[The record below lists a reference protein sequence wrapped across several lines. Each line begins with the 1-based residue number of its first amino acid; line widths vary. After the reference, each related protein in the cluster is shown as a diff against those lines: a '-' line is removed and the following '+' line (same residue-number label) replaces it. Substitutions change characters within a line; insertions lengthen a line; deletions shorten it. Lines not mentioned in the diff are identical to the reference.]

1 MAAEF
6 DHLLASAEPALASY
20 LTGKLRLAAQPG
32 DGAIACRD
40 LFTPDGFDRAVAP
53 LLARH
58 PDTDR
63 RAVVSLWSLY
73 YFSTLTIAPI
83 VLWRRLGIA
92 LPLALEDTSLIAA
105 PDTGMAQAF
114 GLAGT
119 GKTVPGLTITQ
130 ALAPMFENHLRPAIG
145 FVSGHCRLSPRL
157 LWCNAAG
164 YIDWI
169 LRELD
174 PGNDNAEGLELFA
187 TPRLCDGADN
197 PFQGTIKRIP
207 DASGEGLQSQ
217 RKVCCLR
224 YMVPGVG
231 GCGHTCPLPQGRQ

>member
-1 MAAEF
+1 MTAGL
-6 DHLLASAEPALASY
+6 DDLLASAEPALAGY
-20 LTGKLRLAAQPG
+20 LAGKLRLVAPPG
-32 DGAIACRD
+32 DGAIACRG
-40 LFTPDGFDRAVAP
+40 LFTPDGFDRAMAQ
-53 LLARH
+53 LLARY

-92 LPLALEDTSLIAA
+92 LPLALDDMSLIAE
-105 PDTGMAQAF
+105 PHTGMAQAF
-114 GLAGT
+114 ALPGP
-119 GKTVPGLTITQ
+119 GKTVPGLSITQ
-130 ALAPMFENHLRPAIG
+130 ALAPMIEDHLRPAIG
-145 FVSGHCRLSPRL
+145 FISGHCRLSPRL

-174 PGNDNAEGLELFA
+174 PGNDEAEGLELFA
-187 TPRLCDGADN
+187 TPKLADGTDN
-197 PFQGTIKRIP
+197 PFQGSIKRIA
-207 DASGEGLQSQ
+207 DASGNGLQSQ